1 MKTNAAS
8 AFRLACVY
16 TGAVLGA
23 GFASGQE
30 IWRFFGRFGWWG
42 FWGMCLTILFFAFV
56 GCGMFLKIYRLA
68 LSSYTEFCGELFG
81 KRAGKFFSFFGNCY
95 MGATFCIML
104 SGSGALFQQ
113 ELHLPYFAGT
123 ASMAAVCFF
132 VFLFGIRGTVVANTF
147 LTPIMVLGMVAL
159 GAYKLLFGD
168 HAVMNALNELVYV
181 NNNWLLSALVYI
193 SYNLIS
199 IPAVVCG
206 MKKYMT
212 NSATAIWGG
221 LLGSIFIGLCGL
233 SIYYVSLYPDFYL
246 SQMPALTF
254 AAFMGNH
261 FKLFYGLTIYIA
273 MLTTAISC
281 GQGVLGLAPKGKRLH
296 CNILLCGSCC
306 VLALLGFSNLVN
318 YLYSFFGYI
327 GLLITVI
334 VCKECLKEF
343 KIQRIL

>member
-1 MKTNAAS
+1 MRTNAAG

-68 LSSYTEFCGELFG
+68 LSSYNDFCRELFG
-81 KRAGKFFSFFGNCY
+81 KKSGKFFSVFGNCY

-113 ELHLPYFAGT
+113 ELHLPYFVGT
-123 ASMAAVCFF
+123 VCMAAVCSV
-132 VFLFGIRGTVVANTF
+132 VFLFGIRGTVVANTI

-168 HAVMNALNELVYV
+168 QSAMNALHELICI
-181 NNNWLLSALVYI
+181 NDNWLLSALVYI

-206 MKKYMT
+206 MKKYMP
-212 NSATAIWGG
+212 NAATAIWGG
-221 LLGSIFIGLCGL
+221 LLGSIFIGICGL

-246 SQMPALTF
+246 TQMPALTY
-254 AAFMGNH
+254 AAFMGKH

-281 GQGVLGLAPKGKRLH
+281 GQGVLGLAPEGKRLPYTF
-296 CNILLCGSCC
+296 LLCGSCC
-306 VLALLGFSNLVN
+306 ILALLGFSTLVS
-318 YLYSFFGYI
+318 YLYSFFGYL
-327 GLLITVI
+327 GLFITAI
-334 VCKECLKEF
+334 VCKECLKEL

>member
-1 MKTNAAS
+1 MKTNAS
-8 AFRLACVY
+8 GAFRLACVY

-68 LSSYTEFCGELFG
+68 LSSYSDFCVELFG
-81 KRAGKFFSFFGNCY
+81 KKSGKFFALFGNCY
-95 MGATFCIML
+95 MGATFCVML

-113 ELHLPYFAGT
+113 ELNLPYFAGT
-123 ASMAAVCFF
+123 FLMAVVCFI
-132 VFLFGIRGTVVANTF
+132 VFLFGIRGTVAANTI
-147 LTPIMVLGMVAL
+147 LAPIMVAGMVSL

-168 HAVMNALNELVYV
+168 RSVINALQELVCLSD
-181 NNNWLLSALVYI
+181 NWLLSALVYI

-206 MKKYMT
+206 MKKYM
-212 NSATAIWGG
+212 SGPASAIWGG

-233 SIYYVSLYPDFYL
+233 SVYYVSLYPDIYF

-254 AAFMGNH
+254 ASFMGKH

-281 GQGVLGLAPKGKRLH
+281 GQGILNLAPEGKRLRY
-296 CNILLCGSCC
+296 NLLLCGTCC
-306 VLALLGFSNLVN
+306 ILALVGFSNLVN
-318 YLYSFFGYI
+318 YLYSFFGYV
-327 GLLITVI
+327 GLFITAI
-334 VCKECLKEF
+334 VCKECLKEL

>member
-1 MKTNAAS
+1 MKTNAAG

-68 LSSYTEFCGELFG
+68 LSSYTDFCKELFG
-81 KRAGKFFSFFGNCY
+81 KKSGKFFSIFGNCY

-113 ELHLPYFAGT
+113 ELHLPYLAGII
-123 ASMAAVCFF
+123 SMAAVCSV
-132 VFLFGIRGTVVANTF
+132 VFLFGIRGTVVANTI

-168 HAVMNALNELVYV
+168 QSTMNALHELICI
-181 NNNWLLSALVYI
+181 NDNWLLSALVYI

-206 MKKYMT
+206 MKKYMP
-212 NSATAIWGG
+212 NAATAIWGG
-221 LLGSIFIGLCGL
+221 LLGSIFIGVCGL

-246 SQMPALTF
+246 TQMPALTY
-254 AAFMGNH
+254 AAFMGKH

-281 GQGVLGLAPKGKRLH
+281 GQGVLSLAPESKRLPYTF
-296 CNILLCGSCC
+296 LLCGSCC
-306 VLALLGFSNLVN
+306 LLALLGFSTLVG
-318 YLYSFFGYI
+318 YLYSFFGYV
-327 GLLITVI
+327 GLFITAI
-334 VCKECLKEF
+334 VCKECLKEL

>member
-1 MKTNAAS
+1 MKTNATC

-68 LSSYTEFCGELFG
+68 LSSYTNFCDALFG
-81 KRAGKFFSFFGNCY
+81 KKAGKFFSFFGNCY
-95 MGATFCIML
+95 MGATFCVML
-104 SGSGALFQQ
+104 SGSGALFEQ
-113 ELHLPYFAGT
+113 ELHLPYFTGAFL
-123 ASMAAVCFF
+123 MAVACFF
-132 VFLFGIRGTVVANTF
+132 IFLFGIRGTVVASTV
-147 LTPIMVLGMVAL
+147 LTPIMVIGMVAL

-168 HAVMNALNELVYV
+168 RCVMNALEELVTV
-181 NNNWLLSALVYI
+181 SDNWLLCALVYI

-206 MKKYMT
+206 MKKYMPT
-212 NSATAIWGG
+212 STAAIWGG
-221 LLGSIFIGLCGL
+221 VLGSVLIGLCGL

-246 SQMPALTF
+246 TQIPALTF
-254 AAFMGNH
+254 ASFMGEH

-281 GQGVLGLAPKGKRLH
+281 GQGILNLAAPGKQLRY
-296 CNILLCGSCC
+296 NALLCGSACIF
-306 VLALLGFSNLVN
+306 ALLGFSNLIN
-318 YLYSFFGYI
+318 YLYSFFGYV
-327 GLLITVI
+327 GLFITFI
-334 VCKECLKEF
+334 VCKECMKEF